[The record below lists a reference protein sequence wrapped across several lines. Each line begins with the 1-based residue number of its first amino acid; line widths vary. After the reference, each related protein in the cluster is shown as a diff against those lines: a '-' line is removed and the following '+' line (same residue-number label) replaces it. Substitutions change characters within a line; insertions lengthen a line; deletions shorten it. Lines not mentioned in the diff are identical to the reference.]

1 MENWFQIG
9 ERNVRR
15 EVWPCSLI
23 KSAPEELKAIA
34 PLGCMIAIVS
44 NEIGAFQTEEESVKC
59 VLKIYNGNCALVTSV
74 KWYVRFDSILALHW
88 TDGLELAAVFTN
100 GCVRVYSPHG
110 ELLRSFYLNSYGP
123 TSSNRMERNLIQH
136 KIWSEGLV
144 IVNMENQKMYIQR
157 GFESQNSWLLDLE
170 EYSLSITAL
179 GVVPSESWNEVLI
192 IISTFQGTSYAK
204 MDHLMKCTTY
214 ENVSN
219 YLLQINPCTY
229 THISSSPYH
238 YSNIRRRFNYEGD
251 EGVTENDEGDNRRY
265 VGMGNSEEG
274 LLTSLCITENGVR
287 ILWEIKME
295 SFNNIYTMSE
305 GILAV
310 TFNTARRNEVA
321 RGGNKDDVTPSVSS
335 EVNEAMMKGERNET
349 KESNILRLIY
359 NAIHTINIHNYIIE
373 ILSDIGGGIRVYT
386 RSKIEYMEP
395 VTTES
400 ELALSNE
407 RGDVTNNLLK
417 TFEMFKKGHEKSS
430 ESLYSIRDKL
440 SRASRICLEASKDQ
454 WDFETSLL
462 LIEFSIF
469 SSSLSPSNSNG
480 GVGANERSGMN
491 TRLSES
497 SRIGDVINSSLV
509 GNTRNFFSNDNNGI
523 GVSNGVNGGR
533 VASFGNEANAS
544 GNRNGRMG
552 NRNHNGRMDN
562 GNLNCRMDNGNH
574 NVRMGNE
581 VENEVGDHEEYEKEH
596 IIIISYLRL
605 CKDLV
610 NYNIFTNISQLQLF
624 GLNRLIGL
632 LTNLKLYLLSI
643 RICEFFRMN
652 PTRVLLGWITTRI
665 KLGTHLTDSELFSLI
680 TTRLEK
686 YLGTILSFSK
696 VAQVVFKQGREV
708 LALSFIEK
716 EKCTHKQFKVLIRWN
731 ELSRAAKVAN
741 ESGDPSLI
749 NYIILKTMNKNDISN
764 VITLSKN
771 HSLIRN
777 MFIQQLHLSSNEKTL
792 QVFYERN
799 NNVFEAGLNSI
810 EIYNSLAVSRD
821 LSGEREGKYKESSR
835 RSGSEDDLVKEM
847 KYSLN
852 YSNGYFGN
860 KSTNDAAFW
869 YEAVNNEMLL
879 LEHQVGLERTYEALK
894 SARIVGRSVMETL
907 FELYKLNLTK
917 EAETIVN
924 LFKLPPN
931 QTRCTKIA
939 ALYEAHNVQ
948 ELVNLVQDKQ
958 LASTYIKSNKTYF
971 QLILQT
977 LVSLGA
983 SNQVDAMLQAM
994 KPSQQNYWRSF
1005 INQQS
1010 SGN

>member
-9 ERNVRR
+9 EKNVRR
-15 EVWPCSLI
+15 EVWSCSLI
-23 KSAPEELKAIA
+23 KSASEEIKAIA

-59 VLKIYNGNCALVTSV
+59 VLKIYNGNCALLTSV
-74 KWYVRFDSILALHW
+74 KWYVRFDSILAVHW
-88 TDGLELAAVFTN
+88 TQGLELAAVFTN

-136 KIWSEGLV
+136 KIWADGLV
-144 IVNMENQKMYIQR
+144 IINMETQKMSIQR
-157 GFESQNSWLLDLE
+157 GFESQNSWLLDLG

-179 GVVPSESWNEVLI
+179 GVAPSQSWSEVLI
-192 IISTFQGTSYAK
+192 IMSTFQGTSYAK

-214 ENVSN
+214 ENLSN

-229 THISSSPYH
+229 THISTSPYH
-238 YSNIRRRFNYEGD
+238 YSNISRRFNYNGGD
-251 EGVTENDEGDNRRY
+251 EAGPEDDNGEMRRY

-274 LLTSLCITENGVR
+274 LLTSVCITEKGVR

-310 TFNTARRNEVA
+310 TFNTARNNEVA
-321 RGGNKDDVTPSVSS
+321 RSGISNDATPSVSS
-335 EVNEAMMKGERNET
+335 EVNEVMMKGERNES

-359 NAIHTINIHNYIIE
+359 NAIHTINIHNYVIE

-386 RSKIEYMEP
+386 RSKIEYMEL
-395 VTTES
+395 VTTAS

-454 WDFETSLL
+454 WDFEKSLL

-469 SSSLSPSNSNG
+469 SSSLSPGASNG
-480 GVGANERSGMN
+480 GGGTNEMN
-491 TRLSES
+491 GINTLESES
-497 SRIGDVINSSLV
+497 SKTSNVIYSSLV
-509 GNTRNFFSNDNNGI
+509 GNTKSFFSNVNDAV
-523 GVSNGVNGGR
+523 GVSNGLNGVG
-533 VASFGNEANAS
+533 VTSFGNEAKAS
-544 GNRNGRMG
+544 DNRNGTMG
-552 NRNHNGRMDN
+552 NTN
-562 GNLNCRMDNGNH
+562 GNNNQLANGVEDE
-574 NVRMGNE
+574 VRGSK
-581 VENEVGDHEEYEKEH
+581 EYEKEH

-610 NYNIFTNISQLQLF
+610 NYNIFTNIRQLQLF
-624 GLNRLIGL
+624 GLNRLIEL

-708 LALSFIEK
+708 LALSFIER

-810 EIYNSLAVSRD
+810 EIYNNLAAKRES
-821 LSGEREGKYKESSR
+821 SGEREGKYKEAPR
-835 RSGSEDDLVKEM
+835 RSGSEEDLVKEM

-860 KSTNDAAFW
+860 KSTSDAAFW
-869 YEAVNNEMLL
+869 YEAVNSEMLL
-879 LEHQVGLERTYEALK
+879 LEHQIGLERTYEPLK

-958 LASTYIKSNKTYF
+958 LASTYIKSNKTYLH
-971 QLILQT
+971 LILQT

-983 SNQVDAMLQAM
+983 SNQVDAVLQAM

-1005 INQQS
+1005 INQQGS
-1010 SGN
+1010 AN

>member
-1 MENWFQIG
+1 MENWLQIG

-15 EVWPCSLI
+15 EVWQCSLI
-23 KSAPEELKAIA
+23 KGGPEEIKAIA

-44 NEIGAFQTEEESVKC
+44 NEIGPFQTEEESVKC

-123 TSSNRMERNLIQH
+123 TSSNRMEKNLIQH
-136 KIWSEGLV
+136 KAWADGLV
-144 IVNMENQKMYIQR
+144 LVNMENQKMYIQR
-157 GFESQNSWLLDLE
+157 GFESQNSWLLDLG
-170 EYSLSITAL
+170 EYALSITAL
-179 GVVPSESWNEVLI
+179 GVVPSESWSEVLVI
-192 IISTFQGTSYAK
+192 MSTFQGTSYAK

-219 YLLQINPCTY
+219 YLMEINPCTY

-238 YSNIRRRFNYEGD
+238 YSDVSKRFNCKEGD
-251 EGVTENDEGDNRRY
+251 EEAPENEYREKRRY

-274 LLTSLCITENGVR
+274 LLTSLCIAEESVK

-295 SFNNIYTMSE
+295 EFNNIYTMSE

-310 TFNTARRNEVA
+310 TFNTASRNEAA
-321 RGGNKDDVTPSVSS
+321 RRGSSKEATPSVNG
-335 EVNEAMMKGERNET
+335 EVNEGLSKGERSEK

-359 NAIHTINIHNYIIE
+359 NAIHTINIRNYVIE

-386 RSKIEYMEP
+386 RSKIEYMEV
-395 VTTES
+395 VTTAS

-430 ESLYSIRDKL
+430 EALYSIRDKL
-440 SRASRICLEASKDQ
+440 SRASKICLEASKDQ
-454 WDFETSLL
+454 WDFETALL

-469 SSSLSPSNSNG
+469 SSSLSPVNG
-480 GVGANERSGMN
+480 KGGLDNERNGVS
-491 TRLSES
+491 TLVSES
-497 SRIGDVINSSLV
+497 SGIGD
-509 GNTRNFFSNDNNGI
+509 
-523 GVSNGVNGGR
+523 
-533 VASFGNEANAS
+533 A
-544 GNRNGRMG
+544 
-552 NRNHNGRMDN
+552 
-562 GNLNCRMDNGNH
+562 
-574 NVRMGNE
+574 NE
-581 VENEVGDHEEYEKEH
+581 VRGHREYEKEH

-610 NYNIFTNISQLQLF
+610 NYNIFTNIRQLHFF
-624 GLNRLIGL
+624 GLSRLIGL

-643 RICEFFRMN
+643 RICEFFRVN

-686 YLGTILSFSK
+686 YLGTILSYSK

-716 EKCTHKQFKVLIRWN
+716 EKCTHKQFKVLMRWN

-741 ESGDPSLI
+741 ESGDPALV
-749 NYIILKTMNKNDISN
+749 NYIILKTTNKNDISN
-764 VITLSKN
+764 VVTLSKN

-777 MFIQQLHLSSNEKTL
+777 MFIQQLHLSANEKTL

-810 EIYNSLAVSRD
+810 EIYNSLAASRE
-821 LSGEREGKYKESSR
+821 SPGEREGRPKEGAL
-835 RSGSEDDLVKEM
+835 RSASEEDLVKEM

-860 KSTNDAAFW
+860 KSTGDAAFW

-879 LEHQVGLERTYEALK
+879 LEHQAALERSHEALK
-894 SARIVGRSVMETL
+894 SARLVGRSVMETL
-907 FELYKLNLTK
+907 FELYKLNLGK
-917 EAETIVN
+917 EAEALAS
-924 LFKLPPN
+924 LFKLPSS

-948 ELVNLVQDKQ
+948 ELVALVHDKQ
-958 LASTYIKSNKTYF
+958 LAGTYIRSNKTYF
-971 QLILQT
+971 HLLLQT

-994 KPSQQNYWRSF
+994 KPAQQSYWRAF
-1005 INQQS
+1005 INQQGGAS
-1010 SGN
+1010 